1 MPMPKYLTYLTDG
14 LMVVMVNCKLEATRR
29 LARTVGPCPVLV
41 LCDRASTVE
50 AYWGVVVGVVFPVDL
65 LWGSERKDEN
75 KRSGVQKKLRAGAER
90 APSYHKEP
98 VFWFSRFAT
107 IGGEPA

>member
-1 MPMPKYLTYLTDG
+1 MATADGREVQRKTISMPMPKYLTYLTDG

-50 AYWGVVVGVVFPVDL
+50 AY
-65 LWGSERKDEN
+65 
-75 KRSGVQKKLRAGAER
+75 
-90 APSYHKEP
+90 
-98 VFWFSRFAT
+98 
-107 IGGEPA
+107 